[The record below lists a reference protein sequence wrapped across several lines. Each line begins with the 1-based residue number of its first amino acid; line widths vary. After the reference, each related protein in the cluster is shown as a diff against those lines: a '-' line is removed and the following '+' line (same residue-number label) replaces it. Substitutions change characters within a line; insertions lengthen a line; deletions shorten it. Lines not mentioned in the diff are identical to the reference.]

1 MYMPSAQKSAIWHG
15 NGLPAPISSWAAS
28 LMGCRV
34 LLRRSLGSMDI
45 LVGYRFDGDGWQC
58 ICSVTVR
65 VFHHNIPCHE
75 TAYSDQSS
83 FTTVDRHI
91 RVLDLWLLQPGHRR
105 PPVTDD
111 AGRVGT
117 KPAKTAG
124 HSTGIAAETGA
135 RRGCAP
141 LRPPPTEPAR
151 GRCVYRVRGAGPA
164 LGSGQPGGRTRVF
177 PGAPP
182 LRSEEHTSEL

>member
-83 FTTVDRHI
+83 FTTSGWCI
-91 RVLDLWLLQPGHRR
+91 RVFDFRLLQPGHRR
-105 PPVTDD
+105 SEER
-111 AGRVGT
+111 RVG
-117 KPAKTAG
+117 K
-124 HSTGIAAETGA
+124 EW
-135 RRGCAP
+135 R
-141 LRPPPTEPAR
+141 
-151 GRCVYRVRGAGPA
+151 
-164 LGSGQPGGRTRVF
+164 
-177 PGAPP
+177 
-182 LRSEEHTSEL
+182 